1 MRSWLQWLA
10 ALVPCAMPAQQP
22 APRTTLESLAAEATR
37 LAPHFADRRVAATEG
52 YRRLGADFPG
62 MGEHWL
68 QSGQLLLDRID
79 PARPTLLMYATIAD
93 TPTLLGVGFVTT
105 THGLTPATDVPGWPD
120 AWHEHSGLLA
130 DESGVAPGGA
140 GASDTH
146 VWILHVWTTM
156 PNPDGKFSPDNWS
169 LPFAREGL
177 EVSARPGADAG
188 RALALLSAGDAY
200 LRNVLTDA
208 RVRVPAN
215 EARVDAAIVA
225 SRSRVASLTSGA
237 RNAGGATVSDV
248 DALGREWQS
257 LARAL
262 REIIGPQVERYLA
275 PPHPAAGTG
284 HQHDAPRK

>member
-1 MRSWLQWLA
+1 MNPWLLCLI
-10 ALVPCAMPAQQP
+10 ALVPVVLPAQQTSTRP
-22 APRTTLESLAAEATR
+22 TLDSLAAEATR

-93 TPTLLGVGFVTT
+93 TPTLLGVGFAIT
-105 THGLTPATDVPGWPD
+105 THGRAPAIDVPGWPD

-146 VWILHVWTTM
+146 VWILHVWSSM
-156 PNPDGKFSPDNWS
+156 PNPAGKFSPDNWS
-169 LPFAREGL
+169 LPFARQGL
-177 EVSARPGADAG
+177 VVRVPPDADAG
-188 RALALLSAGDAY
+188 RALALVSTGDAF
-200 LRNVLTDA
+200 LRNVLADA

-215 EARVDAAIVA
+215 AARVDSAIATSRAHVA
-225 SRSRVASLTSGA
+225 DVTARARTAGVAT
-237 RNAGGATVSDV
+237 AGDV
-248 DALGREWQS
+248 DALSREWQS
-257 LARAL
+257 LAHAL
-262 REIIGPQVERYLA
+262 RQIIGPSVDRFLVA
-275 PPHPAAGTG
+275 PHAAGVG
-284 HQHDAPRK
+284 HRHDDPQP